1 MKVNKLKML
10 LVTALWITCLCIFSS
25 LKTADHRIGL
35 NHTISIFKKGT
46 AAFGQSLLDLQQAVS
61 VVDSR
66 DKQTIANARAAL
78 KRSRFAYKR
87 IEFFMDYFFESS
99 GMIYNR
105 PAKVEVDE
113 PYMEYQEP
121 SGFQVIEVLLFDDD
135 LDGHRKALLEQA
147 ELLVSSAADLNSLLY
162 GFDGTDEQILES
174 VRLELVKVITL
185 SITGYD
191 APELKTGVSEAFQSI
206 DVIKNVLTPYLRPG
220 ESTDSE
226 LSQSLSST
234 LAYLE
239 IHTDFDQFDRME
251 FLTLYALP
259 LQEKLGGFIRERGL
273 EANYKSILNY
283 KASHIFSVDAIPAT
297 AFNGIGAADL
307 GTGKHF
313 DQMKVA
319 LGERLF
325 AEKTLS
331 GNLKRSCIS
340 CHNPAKYFSDGL
352 KTSVAFNEESFVKRN
367 APTLLYAGFQYAQ
380 FWDGRVK
387 NLNEQIKEV
396 IANPLEMNGDHKIVM
411 AALKKSTS
419 YQSAFQQAFPE
430 LADPLNM
437 DNLAEALAAYI
448 STLSP
453 RNSAFDRYIAG
464 DRSAMNKEQLNG
476 FNLFMGKGQCGSCH
490 FAPLFNG
497 LIPPLYKRTEFEVLG
512 TPANAD
518 FDHLLA
524 DQDSGR
530 FGFFPIS
537 YYQGAFKTPTIRN
550 IAQTAPYMH
559 NGAFQDLE
567 KVVEF
572 YNQGGGVGLHL
583 EVPGQTLSA
592 KPLNLSK
599 KEVQEIVAF
608 MESLTDKLAAELP

>member
-1 MKVNKLKML
+1 MKVNKLKIL
-10 LVTALWITCLCIFSS
+10 LVTILWITCLCIFSS
-25 LKTADHRIGL
+25 LKIADQRIGL
-35 NHTISIFKKGT
+35 NHTVIVFKEGT
-46 AAFGQSLLDLQQAVS
+46 AIFGQSLLDLQEAVS
-61 VVDSR
+61 VVDTQ
-66 DKQTIANARAAL
+66 DKQTITNARAAL

-121 SGFQVIEVLLFDDD
+121 SGFQVIEALLFDDD
-135 LDGHRKALLEQA
+135 PGGHRKALTEQS

-174 VRLELVKVITL
+174 IRLELVKVITL

-191 APELKTGVSEAFQSI
+191 APELKTGVSEAFQSV
-206 DVIKNVLTPYLRPG
+206 DVIKNVLIPYLRLG
-220 ESTDSE
+220 ESTDGK
-226 LSQSLSST
+226 LSRSLSSI
-234 LAYLE
+234 LAYLKV
-239 IHTDFDQFDRME
+239 HTDFDQFDRME

-259 LQEKLGGFIRERGL
+259 LQEKLGDFIRERGL

-283 KASHIFSVDAIPAT
+283 KASHIFSPDAIPAA
-297 AFNGIGAADL
+297 AFNGMAVANL
-307 GTGKHF
+307 ATGKHS

-319 LGERLF
+319 LGKRLF

-331 GNLKRSCIS
+331 GNLKRSCVS
-340 CHNPAKYFSDGL
+340 CHNPANYFSDGL
-352 KTSVAFNEESFVKRN
+352 KTSLAFNEESFVKRN

-396 IANPLEMNGDHKIVM
+396 IANPLEMNADHKIVM
-411 AALKKSTS
+411 AGLKNNTS
-419 YQSAFQQAFPE
+419 YQLAFQQAFPE
-430 LADPLNM
+430 VADPLNM
-437 DNLAEALAAYI
+437 GNLAEALAAYI

-518 FDHLLA
+518 FDHLVA

-559 NGAFQDLE
+559 NGVFQDLE

-572 YNQGGGVGLHL
+572 YNQGGGAGLHL

-599 KEVQEIVAF
+599 TEVQEIVAF
-608 MESLTDKLAAELP
+608 MQSLTDKLVAELP